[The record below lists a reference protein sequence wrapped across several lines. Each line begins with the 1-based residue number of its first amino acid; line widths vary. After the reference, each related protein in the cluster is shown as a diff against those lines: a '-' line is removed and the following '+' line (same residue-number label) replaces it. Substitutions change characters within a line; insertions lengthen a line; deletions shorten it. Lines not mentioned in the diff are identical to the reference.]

1 MNEFPIGPIVGL
13 LLIAC
18 LVALGMR
25 WIKQPYTIALVLV
38 GLIVAITKLTPN
50 ISLTHNVAFF
60 LILPPIL
67 FQGGMNLNFM
77 LLKQDWKPIVLLAI
91 PGVIV
96 SALLVGYPLSY
107 FWHVPLKY
115 ALLFGALISPTDP
128 VSVLAIMKKI
138 KAPER
143 LRTILEAESLFN
155 DGTGVVLFMVLLTMI
170 QNNEPLNLGQALIQ
184 FLLVTGGGALVGGL
198 CGYLIFR
205 LIKPIDDP
213 LLEVTLTVVLVF
225 GTPLIAEFLHCSGII
240 AIVVAG
246 LMMGKGRVSYM
257 SVKSR
262 KTSETFW
269 EVIDFIMNSLVFL
282 MIGIQLQVIGKNDL
296 LNFKGLILIGI
307 VAVLISRILIVY
319 PTIYAYNKIL
329 KSTIPSTWNHIL
341 FWGGLRGTI
350 PIILM
355 LQLPEFQYRPL
366 FLSATF
372 GIVLFSII
380 VQGLTIEPLLKRL
393 KLQYPL
399 L

>member
-13 LLIAC
+13 LLLAC

-67 FQGGMNLNFM
+67 FQGGMNLNFAY
-77 LLKQDWKPIVLLAI
+77 LKQDWKPIVLLAI
-91 PGVIV
+91 PGVII

-138 KAPER
+138 KVPER

-170 QNNEPLNLGQALIQ
+170 QNNEPLNLGHALIQ

-213 LLEVTLTVVLVF
+213 LLEVSLTIVLVF

-240 AIVVAG
+240 AVVVAG

-257 SVKSR
+257 SLKSR

-319 PTIYAYNKIL
+319 PTIYAYNRIL
-329 KSTIPSTWNHIL
+329 KPTIPSTWNHIL

-380 VQGLTIEPLLKRL
+380 IQGLTIEPLLKRL
-393 KLQYPL
+393 NLQQPN
-399 L
+399 